1 MLRMSATTTV
11 ASGSGSAPPAD
22 MTSRE
27 AIEARGGIS
36 LAEDGGII
44 KYPLDTTAAPS
55 PSSSPS
61 TSTAAAGKAT
71 DAPPYPKGANAQLH
85 YKLWCYTDDPDLG
98 EMGHEPDAHTHSPG
112 DGHDH
117 NHTQKHAASIP
128 CPHHAP
134 AATAGAATD
143 PGPRRPHRVLVAD
156 SRQRDNGAPFDL
168 RVGRQFAVPA
178 LETCVQSLRPG
189 ERARFLVMPPHAAGL
204 VRLEGLLRD
213 EERARRDRAAGRPG
227 VLAAAALPPGAGCSH
242 HQHETAARYQSLGV
256 LEQCPV
262 EFDIVLLTIQHPG
275 GFVRE
280 PWELTTAEKWAAAAP
295 AKEDGTR
302 RFRASDLAGAT
313 AAYRRA
319 LMLLEPLTTC
329 SEMMDLKQMAQARQ
343 AERAAEARAA
353 RQRQVATPSVLAS
366 ATSSASLAATP
377 WTAQALLDQLAA
389 EEAAA
394 LRIDSEAAAATALPA
409 AEEPRGPSGF
419 TPSDVQSLMQTTRL
433 NYAACL
439 LQTGDYAGVVVQTSE
454 VLRGARVPEPRAY
467 LRRAR
472 ARRLIG
478 RDLTEA
484 AADLDAAQ
492 QLLVKTNVPMSSPM
506 WQDLR
511 MERAA
516 LKQQL
521 DRQHRKEKRIFQG
534 MFSAAS
540 QEPTTGAPHEQV
552 ARTSAARATTAK

>member
-1 MLRMSATTTV
+1 
-11 ASGSGSAPPAD
+11 
-22 MTSRE
+22 
-27 AIEARGGIS
+27 
-36 LAEDGGII
+36 
-44 KYPLDTTAAPS
+44 
-55 PSSSPS
+55 
-61 TSTAAAGKAT
+61 
-71 DAPPYPKGANAQLH
+71 
-85 YKLWCYTDDPDLG
+85 
-98 EMGHEPDAHTHSPG
+98 MGHEPDAHTHSPG

-366 ATSSASLAATP
+366 ATS
-377 WTAQALLDQLAA
+377 
-389 EEAAA
+389 
-394 LRIDSEAAAATALPA
+394 
-409 AEEPRGPSGF
+409 
-419 TPSDVQSLMQTTRL
+419 DVQSLMQTTRL